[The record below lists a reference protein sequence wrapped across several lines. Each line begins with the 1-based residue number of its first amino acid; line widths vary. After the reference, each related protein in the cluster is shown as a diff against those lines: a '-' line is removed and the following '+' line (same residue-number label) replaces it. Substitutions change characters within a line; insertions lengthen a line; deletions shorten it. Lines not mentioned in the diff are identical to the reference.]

1 MKTTQYQ
8 ILVSHDGAHYPSIPV
23 VSAEDF
29 ARLVAEIEA
38 LQERL
43 NKTDEAN
50 DLMRDAL
57 DHIAKTCSQSRTQ
70 TLRLR
75 WIMTRA
81 NLALDGKPYIEA
93 DHDLP
98 RSAGDSAIKAQMKV
112 RHIQHDNDQLKA
124 KMLDCRGLLAQM
136 FQNTHRRVNEF
147 TPEIRRVLSSL
158 QE

>member
-1 MKTTQYQ
+1 MNVHNPLEPAL
-8 ILVSHDGAHYPSIPV
+8 IIIGELVDRLI
-23 VSAEDF
+23 AE
-29 ARLVAEIEA
+29 REA
-38 LQERL
+38 LQALLNGRDEEVDRL
-43 NKTDEAN
+43 
-50 DLMRDAL
+50 RDAL
-57 DHIAKTCSQSRTQ
+57 DHIAKTCTQSRTQ

>member
-1 MKTTQYQ
+1 MNVHNPLEPAL
-8 ILVSHDGAHYPSIPV
+8 IIIGELVD
-23 VSAEDF
+23 
-29 ARLVAEIEA
+29 RLTSERDA
-38 LQERL
+38 LQSLL
-43 NKTDEAN
+43 NSKDEAN

-57 DHIAKTCSQSRTQ
+57 DHIAKTCTQSRTQ

-75 WIMTRA
+75 WIRDRA
-81 NLALDGKPYIEA
+81 NLAVQGKPYIEA